1 MRLKIRHETT
11 YSYDAPARMA
21 VQVLRMTPRSHDGQ
35 FVQRWRVEV
44 DADCRLDRSQDPFGN
59 LMHVTSV
66 EGPFQILKIVAEG
79 DIDITDQQGAVRGTV
94 ERFPLGIWLRETDL
108 TRLTP
113 ELRAFALQVSSS
125 QGANQLATLHALM
138 TTIHTEFRF
147 DVGATDATTTAA
159 QAFSNRAGVCQDLA
173 HIFITC
179 ARSIGIPA
187 RYVGGYYLRTDTTIQ
202 EAGHAW
208 AEAHVDGIGWIGFDP
223 ANGVCIT
230 NRYVRVAIGADYLD
244 ASPMRGSIMGGT
256 GEKLSV
262 VVEVKQGREIV
273 ES

>member
-11 YSYDAPARMA
+11 YSYDAHATMA
-21 VQVLRMTPRSHDGQ
+21 VQILRMTPRSHDGQ

-44 DADCRLDRSQDPFGN
+44 DADCRLDKNQDAFGN
-59 LMHVTSV
+59 YTHITSIQ
-66 EGPFQILKIVAEG
+66 GPFKLLRIVAEG
-79 DIDITDQQGAVRGTV
+79 DVDITDRQGVVQGTV
-94 ERFPLGIWLRETDL
+94 ERFPLGFWLRETAL
-108 TRLTP
+108 TTTTS
-113 ELRAFALQVSSS
+113 ELRNFARQISSS
-125 QGANQLATLHALM
+125 QGANPIATLHALM
-138 TTIHTEFRF
+138 TTINNEVRF
-147 DVGATDATTTAA
+147 MIGETDATTTAA
-159 QAFSNRAGVCQDLA
+159 QAFANKSGVCQDLA
-173 HIFITC
+173 HIFIAC

-230 NRYVRVAIGADYLD
+230 NRYVRVAIGEDYLD
-244 ASPMRGSIMGGT
+244 AAPVRGSIIGGS

-262 VVEVKQGREIV
+262 VVEVKQGREIL